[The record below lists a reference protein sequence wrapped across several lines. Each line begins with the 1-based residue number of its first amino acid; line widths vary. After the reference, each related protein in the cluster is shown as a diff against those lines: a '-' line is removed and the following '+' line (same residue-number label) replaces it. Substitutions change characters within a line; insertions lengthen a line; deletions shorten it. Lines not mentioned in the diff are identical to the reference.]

1 MREEY
6 HSIDFVRH
14 FLSSSSNTTKPRF
27 FRKELTLAEAQRRSC
42 LLYPASVHTVEGMKW
57 GYINS
62 NGNLKIPA
70 RYDRADDFQENGLAV
85 VMVGDRAGVID
96 CSGQFVIDPIYE
108 SILPFSEGRAIVVD
122 SAGFKVVDEK
132 GTVLTSKP
140 YNFIASYEEERA
152 VFSDR
157 SANGQYLYGYL
168 DRSGQEIIPLQFEY
182 ANDFKDEKAL
192 VRLTNRNYALIDKKG
207 TILNT
212 YAYHMMSGFSE
223 GLSAFRK
230 TLDDPFGYVD
240 ENGNIVI
247 EPQFSIAL
255 PFQEGRAVVNIIDG
269 INNRYGLIDR
279 QGKFIIQAQYND
291 ILQLGE
297 GRVALGKAIIADK
310 PYIGSIYA
318 IATSDGRRLTDF
330 EYDTVSPYKKGLSS
344 VTQDQY
350 TFFIDQSGNRAK
362 NYPVVQGTGILTLE
376 NGVIKAFV
384 DQRVMYFDRLGRTIW
399 KPNTIIPLQSPYQVR
414 EEKFNPN
421 KDYLVYYPQIE
432 GMKNRARQSEINQ
445 LLKEKSNVKEIPSNV
460 QLDYSYT
467 GDFSIEFYR
476 KNLLVVKLSAYEYPF
491 GAAHGMPSQDFVH
504 IDLQTGELYVLKDL
518 FKQDADYVSVLSE
531 MIGNQIEK
539 QQQQEFSYFFPEAY
553 KGIKPD
559 QPFYITE
566 EGLAIYFQPYEIA
579 AFAAGFPTFKIPYDD
594 IIEIIDTEGSFWR
607 AFN

>member
-1 MREEY
+1 MREE
-6 HSIDFVRH
+6 HNSIDLVRH
-14 FLSSSSNTTKPRF
+14 FLSHSTSTTKPRF
-27 FRKELTLAEAQRRSC
+27 FRKELALAEEQRRKC
-42 LLYPASVHTVEGMKW
+42 RLYPASVHTIDGMKW

-62 NGNLKIPA
+62 SGNLNIPA
-70 RYDRADDFQENGLAV
+70 RYDRADDFQENGLAIV
-85 VMVGDRAGVID
+85 TVGDKAGIIN
-96 CSGQFVIDPIYE
+96 CSGQYVVDPIYN
-108 SILPFSEGRAIVVD
+108 SILPFTEGRAIVID
-122 SAGFKVVDEK
+122 AAGFKVIDEK
-132 GTVLTSKP
+132 GSVLTSKA
-140 YNFIASYEEERA
+140 YNFIAPYEEERA

-182 ANDFKDEKAL
+182 ANDFKDGKAL
-192 VRLTNRNYALIDKKG
+192 VRLTNRNYALIDKNE

-212 YAYHMMSGFSE
+212 YAYHSMTEFRE
-223 GLSAFRK
+223 GLSSFRK
-230 TLDDPFGYVD
+230 TVDDLYGYVD
-240 ENGNIVI
+240 EKGNIVI

-269 INNRYGLIDR
+269 IHNGYGLINK
-279 QGKFIIQAQYND
+279 QGEFIIPAQYND
-291 ILQLGE
+291 VLQLGE
-297 GRVALGKAIIADK
+297 DRVALGKAIVADK

-330 EYDTVSPYKKGLSS
+330 EYDTVSVFKEGLSS
-344 VTQDQY
+344 VTQDRY
-350 TFFIDQSGNRAK
+350 TFFIDRSGNRAK

-376 NGVIKAFV
+376 NVVIKAFV
-384 DQRVMYFDRLGRTIW
+384 DQRVMYFDRLGKTIW
-399 KPNTIIPLQSPYQVR
+399 KPNTIIPLRSPYRVR

-476 KNLLVVKLSAYEYPF
+476 KNLLVVKLSAYHYPF
-491 GAAHGMPSQDFVH
+491 GAAHGMPSQEFIH
-504 IDLQTGELYVLKDL
+504 INLQTGELYELKDL
-518 FKQDADYVSVLSE
+518 FKQGADYVSVLSD
-531 MIGNQIEK
+531 MIGKQIEE
-539 QQQQEFSYFFPEAY
+539 QDQEDFSYFFPEAY
-553 KGIKPD
+553 KGIQAD
-559 QPFYITE
+559 QPFYMTE
-566 EGLAIYFQPYEIA
+566 EALAIYFQPYEIA
-579 AFAAGFPTFKIPYDD
+579 AFVAGFPTFKIPYND

>member
-14 FLSSSSNTTKPRF
+14 LLSTSSDTTKPRF
-27 FRKELTLAEAQRRSC
+27 FRKELTLAEAQRRLC
-42 LLYPASVHTVEGMKW
+42 RLYPASVHTVEGMKW

-70 RYDRADDFQENGLAV
+70 RYDRADDFQENGLAI
-85 VMVGDRAGVID
+85 VMVGDQSGVID

-108 SILPFSEGRAIVVD
+108 SILPFTEGRAIVID
-122 SAGFKVVDEK
+122 ATGFKVIDEK
-132 GTVLTSKP
+132 GNVLTSKP
-140 YNFIASYEEERA
+140 YNFIAPYEEERA

-168 DRSGQEIIPLQFEY
+168 DRNGQEIIALQFEY
-182 ANDFKDEKAL
+182 ANDFIDGKAL
-192 VRLTNRNYALIDKKG
+192 VRLTNRNFALIDKEG

-230 TLDDPFGYVD
+230 TIDEPFGYVD

-255 PFQEGRAVVNIIDG
+255 PFQEGRAVVNTIDG

-297 GRVALGKAIIADK
+297 DRVALGKAIVADK
-310 PYIGSIYA
+310 PYYGSIYA
-318 IATSDGRRLTDF
+318 IATSDGRRLTDY
-330 EYDTVSPYKKGLSS
+330 EYDTVSPFKEGLSS
-344 VTQDQY
+344 VTQDRY
-350 TFFIDQSGNRAK
+350 TFFIDRSGKRAK

-384 DQRVMYFDRLGRTIW
+384 DQRVMYFNRLGRSIW
-399 KPNTIIPLQSPYQVR
+399 KPNTIIPLQPPYRVR
-414 EEKFNPN
+414 EVKFNPN

-432 GMKNRARQSEINQ
+432 GMKNIERQSEINQ

-467 GDFSIEFYR
+467 GDFAIEFYR
-476 KNLLVVKLSAYEYPF
+476 KNLLVIKLSAYEYPF
-491 GAAHGMPSQDFVH
+491 GAAHGMPSQEFVH
-504 IDLQTGELYVLKDL
+504 INLQTGELYELQDL
-518 FKQDADYVSVLSE
+518 FKKDADYVSVLSE
-531 MIGNQIEK
+531 IIGNQIEE
-539 QQQQEFSYFFPEAY
+539 QQQQEFSYFFPQAY

-566 EGLAIYFQPYEIA
+566 DALAIYFQPYEIA

-594 IIEIIDTEGSFWR
+594 IIEIIDIEGSFWR